1 MNRRWCLA
9 FALAGALGGC
19 APFEAVDGGG
29 GRRATASNETIETP
43 PDTPAPRPES
53 CDVQDTKLQA
63 LVTAM
68 RESPNALVVVKNPS
82 CGTTT
87 YLAGGATTADEGS
100 LWRVTGITETYV
112 AATVLSL
119 AAEGKLSLE
128 DPLSKFVPNLPKT
141 GGITVRMLLN
151 HTSGIYSYRDDPAYK
166 AARGVQWSPHTL
178 VQLATAHSP
187 RFSPG
192 KSFGVSETNYVLL
205 GIIAEQVSGKRIGEL
220 VRARAFA
227 PAGLKATFFDGEEVV
242 AGRRARAFDDDDDDV
257 TDKEHPSGV
266 WAAGAIVATGA
277 DMCAWAEKLWG
288 TTAVLAAPT
297 QGQLTLSPV
306 STGRGTTWG
315 LGVEIGSD
323 AAGTSLSHTG
333 EGPGV
338 ATKVAY
344 WPGRRTAIFAAV
356 NQEDVRVEPL
366 FDAAR
371 AALFAQ

>member
-1 MNRRWCLA
+1 MKRRWCH
-9 FALAGALGGC
+9 ALALAVALGGC

-29 GRRATASNETIETP
+29 GRRATTSNESIETP
-43 PDTPAPRPES
+43 PGTAAPRPES
-53 CDVQDTKLQA
+53 CDVQDATLQA
-63 LVTAM
+63 LVASM
-68 RESPNALVVVKNPS
+68 RESPNALVVVKNPT

-87 YLAGGATTADEGS
+87 YLAGSAATADEGS

-141 GGITVRMLLN
+141 SGITVRMLLN
-151 HTSGIYSYRDDPAYK
+151 HTSGLYSYRDDSTYK

-192 KSFGVSETNYVLL
+192 KGFGVSETNYLLL
-205 GIIAEQVSGKRIGEL
+205 GIIAEHVSGKRIGEL
-220 VRARAFA
+220 VRARALA

-242 AGRRARAFDDDDDDV
+242 DGHRARAFDDDDDDV
-257 TDKEHPSGV
+257 TDKDHPSGV
-266 WAAGAIVATGA
+266 WAAGAMVATGA
-277 DMCAWAEKLWG
+277 DMCTWAEKLWG
-288 TTAVLAAPT
+288 GNAVLAAPT
-297 QGQLTLSPV
+297 QSQLTLSPV
-306 STGRGTTWG
+306 ATGRGTTWG
-315 LGVEIGSD
+315 LGVEIASD
-323 AAGTSLSHTG
+323 AAGLSFSHGG

-338 ATKVAY
+338 ATKLGY

-356 NQEDVRVEPL
+356 NQEDVEVAPL

-371 AALFAQ
+371 AALLAQ